1 MNTRREQAAPVR
13 SSVAHSELGIA
24 PAQSRRL
31 ISIMDGKKIKGLR
44 QESEGGKVAGLSEVR
59 Q

>member
-1 MNTRREQAAPVR
+1 MNIRREQAAPVR

-31 ISIMDGKKIKGLR
+31 ISIMDGKKINKGTKTGKR
-44 QESEGGKVAGLSEVR
+44 GRESGWAFRS
-59 Q
+59 